1 MVQWEY
7 QVIRL
12 NVEPPAAAGQ
22 PAEATGPASASSS
35 GQGPSAPPGN
45 AAAEPGLYKAAFSEA
60 YLREEFP
67 RYYNNPPAPAQGQ
80 PPVDP
85 GAQLQAFFNGHGE
98 QGWELVGF
106 QHAAPHVFIVF
117 KRPKEGGSDGAQAA
131 LAAQQEQLRLTLDL
145 ANRALAIIEKQAR
158 RGKGS
163 KASASQ

>member
-12 NVEPPAAAGQ
+12 NVEPPVA
-22 PAEATGPASASSS
+22 
-35 GQGPSAPPGN
+35 APPPV
-45 AAAEPGLYKAAFSEA
+45 APPAPATKPGFSEA

-67 RYYNNPPAPAQGQ
+67 RYYDNPPAQAQPQ
-80 PPVDP
+80 SEDP
-85 GAQLQAFFNGHGE
+85 GAQLQTFLNGHGQ

-117 KRPKEGGSDGAQAA
+117 KRPAGSSDSAQAA

-145 ANRALAIIEKQAR
+145 ANRALAIIEKQA
-158 RGKGS
+158 G
-163 KASASQ
+163 